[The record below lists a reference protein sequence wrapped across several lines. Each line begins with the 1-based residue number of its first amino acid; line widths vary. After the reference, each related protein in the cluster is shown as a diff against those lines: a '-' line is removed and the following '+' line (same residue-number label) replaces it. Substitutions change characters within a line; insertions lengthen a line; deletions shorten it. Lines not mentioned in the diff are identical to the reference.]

1 MRSVDRKL
9 TFWMAGYYDDFMS
22 ARTLPDDFNT
32 PSTTWSS
39 SKNHHGNPLNGWA
52 VLNTRY
58 TYAWCE
64 RGRGAGGRFNNAAIA
79 TADQYNHNAGIHE
92 WLTYDQN
99 RRNAGKYEGMAQLQ
113 YPDSLTNANRQ
124 KFDGGTGIL
133 GEAYKTADA
142 KEAYLLFS
150 YAHNTGSRYYA
161 AVGTNDS
168 SYGRATSKTPD
179 YDGSS
184 TNTLD
189 ALAGIPTGVTT
200 PTTVVRTHLAG
211 VYSGEVLYNNAYT
224 ASNPKAMLY
233 PIQSPAGKPFLVSE
247 VYTLTTSDYTPIL
260 SFDGTLNSK
269 GDGDIFTIRMHACA
283 VATSTANFKL
293 SIGCEGTAFTS
304 VDAVSSGSSSGDT
317 GYSNAAITLDITPS
331 AYQETTSWATPP
343 TLTSLWDDYDFV
355 IDYTNNRY
363 TLYKNGTA
371 VVTNQA
377 MSNKADGSNFTPADM
392 YGWMITARRCS
403 KKAAVLIDR
412 VGLVRPLNDYPS
424 GIEMPPAVS
433 MGYTSAVNSVS
444 QLNLTLIDDD
454 SQLNLLE
461 FFNASSYA
469 DWSLLMFR
477 DAVDRPIWRGSVKS
491 LNYNMSAV
499 ERTPTIKLTASDYF
513 EPLDQQIP
521 TWELGDGGDA
531 DSTSV
536 VQYNR
541 SEAQNNLNTYYFGA
555 SRLISANASL
565 GFNEVDDGSGVFLA
579 HKDSRMRNRS
589 AHPIQMYNNQ
599 DTDVGPNSP
608 YVDWDA
614 ACIANRATASA
625 QYRGLHSR
633 WMQDFKNSVWFR
645 HMFGKI
651 QETPVA
657 TTTLASDF
665 TVGSTT
671 MTISDYVSSI
681 SSGGSI
687 EIIDTDGNVDA
698 AVVTSATHT
707 STANIVAIDWVA
719 VGSVIGRNPK
729 PYKWFP
735 IIYVPQTVGSANVMD
750 KIISIEGSS
759 NANLNG
765 TWKSIV
771 INVGPTPLSN
781 TSRNGTSCY
790 ALALVPTDRR
800 NLNNSFITSKWY
812 FKNPPDTTPT
822 SDFLGQSYST
832 NPTGVPVNAT
842 KGVSHMRLDAIA
854 MGEVWSTEVTAG
866 TIKYGTMT
874 ATLPATNFF
883 QRNHSAGATVNV
895 RSHSDDYKHVWVMWA
910 DMRND
915 GSANADQGFR
925 KKDFGLMAPYAQ
937 NYSVSM
943 VLADSTVSNDSER
956 QEFVDLSIGTDV
968 DLWQMDATKD
978 PITGNTWS
986 SVNSDSYTPASFSGS
1001 VNDRY
1006 HNWENKAGS
1015 FVFVDASKFF
1025 NLNTESNGG
1034 KTGQTSGGRKEVGD
1048 YLVET
1053 EGFPVLIDNYWERAP
1068 TGPYNLEEGDYATWN
1083 TNYKFFNSR
1092 ATVLTTGIEVGDEII
1107 QLNDDIIKIPALP
1120 SPQISQVAGKILS
1133 HSKDKIWHFNVLT
1146 HPDPVA
1152 SVLANAAGVGKVEL
1166 TAGPSSTYLTKFR
1179 KGHRIKISNSTTTPT
1194 IDGEYTVTNYFS
1206 TTSGSAYVIEI
1217 DIADVTASIS
1227 GGTCT
1232 VVGAD
1237 YTYEIKT
1244 LADLGPPKVGTTT
1257 AGEWNGAGYGS
1268 GSNNAEH
1275 LIQNYT
1281 PIATQTGSQVDIP
1294 IGEIESGTTYDDATV
1309 YVGLANVF
1317 PMRLM
1322 MQVDGFIENR
1332 GSLTFN
1338 DSDKFRV
1345 AWLDSL
1351 TYNWLAQS
1359 ALYGI
1364 PSLASIPN
1372 TGRMTTTQKSA
1383 INDAEGSFIASTT
1396 TTGGIRAGKVSI
1408 IVNSSGPDP
1417 NLQDGDVIEIYG
1429 NSELSKEADD
1439 YRSRYVVSDVGTNGS
1454 YNFDITLAGIT
1465 TTTNNEG
1472 YWRKVGTFDD
1482 FGQVNDCRNSTIANI
1497 FSTTQAGAGI
1507 GANDGVRSVMSWLMG
1522 RDSQPSYRPTYN
1534 SGFEF
1539 NDGNLRVSSLSTES
1553 TNQISNVRVF
1563 YNGSTSFVD
1572 YPQAT
1577 LNTRP
1582 RWEIV
1587 RVDSVT
1593 SRNEAL
1599 IIAKQEYEKNKAAPF
1614 SVSAQI
1620 IRFSDAHTMDGLND
1634 VMLYNARYG
1643 YVADQSRT
1651 IPRTST
1657 LAGTYTEDKAWA
1669 WASLW
1674 GGNLF
1679 SGIQNALDGRDGP
1692 ATQNT
1697 DTQSTLNYD
1706 DNYYWYGA
1714 NSVSYAVQ
1722 VVDIPQGM
1730 PKSTQKTAA
1739 SGFTNA
1745 DGNLRIAI
1753 DIDDRYGSFLNPENA
1768 VFRIY
1773 LLDYDW
1779 RSLPAGSGIGG
1790 PNLIEATSVSVS
1802 QNGLYQLSVPD
1813 SYWNGNESNVIISVN
1828 HDYLVSLLR
1837 QRCGSSNTHLNAHDW
1852 SGVAYGL
1859 HNTDSIFPL
1868 GVHKFGQ
1875 ADYWN
1880 HNSEWYAPRLHIVDD
1895 VNFAPATTVTYSDAR
1910 MGLTNEKLSIKSLN
1924 WSISSRDTETL
1935 NITLER
1941 DVSRAAKNFASY
1953 ILPKVAR
1960 GGTQSSGQGN
1970 QGGGGSTPPQTA
1982 PSDGATTGGRGGDNA
1997 GNPQGGGWQDWGG
2010 WGDTGVAQ
2018 TSSSQLNP
2026 ITTPNR
2032 IGGPDGI
2039 STAVNGVHRL
2049 SSSAMGNTTLNRVKG
2064 TMNFNNDSVTGGSFG
2079 VLGQTKPSVA
2089 PRDNSGVAGI
2099 DSFMTPTSGDA
2110 IMGDEGMVF
2119 AGGGDWVPPPTIFTV
2134 TAKIPPNSQS
2144 SEIRVMGRAS
2154 MGAASGSAVLLVTV
2168 ECVETGFKET
2178 REVTVGNVSRA
2189 NVVLFSGLISGAEVS
2204 NNTIVVSIERN
2215 AGQGSDS
2222 ATYSSLTLHSVEL
2235 STDNRSVAG
2244 SSESNSYTYS
2254 E

>member
-9 TFWMAGYYDDFMS
+9 TFWMAGYYDDFFS
-22 ARTLPDDFNT
+22 ARTLPDDFNN
-32 PSTTWSS
+32 PNTTWTS
-39 SKNHHGNPLNGWA
+39 SKTHHGNPINGWA
-52 VLNTRY
+52 TLNPRY

-64 RGRGAGGRFNNAAIA
+64 RGDGASGRFNNAAIT
-79 TADQYNHNAGIHE
+79 TADQHTHNAGIHE

-124 KFDGGTGIL
+124 RFDGGTGIL

-142 KEAYLLFS
+142 KDAFLLFS

-179 YDGSS
+179 YDGGS
-184 TNTLD
+184 TSTLD
-189 ALAGIPTGVTT
+189 ALAGIPTGITT

-247 VYTLTTSDYTPIL
+247 VYMTSASYAPVL

-283 VATSTANFKL
+283 VDTSTARFKL
-293 SIGCEGTAFTS
+293 SIGCEGSAFTS
-304 VDAVSSGSSSGDT
+304 SSSGDT
-317 GYSNAAITLDITPS
+317 GYSRAAIELEITPS
-331 AYQETTSWATPP
+331 AYQETTSWSTPP

-363 TLYKNGTA
+363 TLYKNGAA

-377 MSNKADGSNFTPADM
+377 MTTKADGTNFTATDM
-392 YGWMITARRCS
+392 YGWMIQGKSCS

-412 VGLVRPLNDYPS
+412 VGLIRPLNDYPS

-433 MGYTSAVNSVS
+433 MAYTSAVNSVS
-444 QLNLTLIDDD
+444 TLNLTLIDDD
-454 SQLNLLE
+454 SQLKLLE
-461 FFNASSYA
+461 FFNATSYA

-477 DAVDRPIWRGSVKS
+477 DAVDRPIWRGTVKS

-499 ERTPTIKLTASDYF
+499 ERTPTIKLTASDNF

-521 TWELGDGGDA
+521 TWELGDSGDA

-536 VQYNR
+536 VAYNR

-555 SRLISANASL
+555 SRLISANATL
-565 GFNEVDDGSGVFLA
+565 GFNEIDDGSGVFLA

-589 AHPIQMYNNQ
+589 AHPIQIYNDD
-599 DTDVGPNSP
+599 DTIGPNATH
-608 YVDWDA
+608 VDWDSA
-614 ACIANRATASA
+614 IINGHATASA
-625 QYRGLHSR
+625 QYRVLQSR
-633 WMQDFKNSVWFR
+633 WLKDFRDSLWFR

-651 QETPVA
+651 QKTPLA

-665 TVGSTT
+665 TVGSTA
-671 MTISDYVSSI
+671 MSISDFI
-681 SSGGSI
+681 LGGGGSI
-687 EIIDTDGNVDA
+687 EIIDADGTVDGG
-698 AVVTSATHT
+698 VVTSASPASSAT
-707 STANIVAIDWVA
+707 IKAIDWIA
-719 VGSVIGRNPK
+719 VGNVQPTQPNTALWGVTRGVAR
-729 PYKWFP
+729 PYIWVP
-735 IIYVPQTVGSANVMD
+735 IIYVPTTASASDINRN
-750 KIISIEGSS
+750 IIVIEGSS
-759 NANLNG
+759 NTNLNG
-765 TWKSIV
+765 AWYAVLS
-771 INVGPTPLSN
+771 PLTGSS
-781 TSRNGTSCY
+781 TVSVTRNGTSCWPVILY
-790 ALALVPTDRR
+790 PAGDWRTWG
-800 NLNNSFITSKWY
+800 NTNITSEWH
-812 FKNPPDTTPT
+812 FSSPAITTQT
-822 SDFLGQSYST
+822 KKGFGVFYTT
-832 NPTGVPVNAT
+832 NPTSVTTNANIGVT
-842 KGVSHMRLDAIA
+842 GFRLDQVAK
-854 MGEVWSTEVTAG
+854 GEVWSTETTAG

-874 ATLPATNFF
+874 AVVPATNFF

-895 RSHSDDYKHVWVMWA
+895 RGHSDDYKHVWVMWA

-915 GSANADQGFR
+915 GSADADQGFR
-925 KKDFGLMAPYAQ
+925 RKNFGLMAPYAQ

-943 VLADSTVSNDSER
+943 VLANSAVSNDSER
-956 QEFVDLSIGTDV
+956 QEFVDLAIGADV
-968 DLWQMDATKD
+968 DLWEMDATQD

-986 SVNSDSYTPASFSGS
+986 SVGSDSYSPASFSGS
-1001 VNDRY
+1001 VDDRY
-1006 HNWENKAGS
+1006 HNWQDKAGA
-1015 FVFVDASKFF
+1015 FVFVDTSKFF
-1025 NLNTESNGG
+1025 NLNTESNAG

-1053 EGFPVLIDNYWERAP
+1053 EGFPVLIDNYWVRAA
-1068 TGPYNLEEGDYATWN
+1068 TGPSNLEESASTAWN
-1083 TNYKFFNSR
+1083 DNYKYLNSE
-1092 ATVLTTGIEVGDEII
+1092 ATVLTTDIEVGDELI
-1107 QLNDDIIKIPALP
+1107 QLNDDIIKIDNA
-1120 SPQISQVAGKILS
+1120 IIGDVGAIVS
-1133 HSKDKIWHFNVLT
+1133 HEKDKIWHFCAIGKPAAVSGVN
-1146 HPDPVA
+1146 VA
-1152 SVLANAAGVGKVEL
+1152 SAGAGLVEL
-1166 TAGPSSTYLTKFR
+1166 TAGTSSSYLTKFR
-1179 KGHRIKISNSTTTPT
+1179 KGQRIVVSGSNTTPN
-1194 IDGEYTVTNYFS
+1194 IDGEYIIQSQATNPTPASY
-1206 TTSGSAYVIEI
+1206 AIEI
-1217 DIADVTASIS
+1217 QLSDTTATVSA
-1227 GGTCT
+1227 GTCT

-1237 YTYEIKT
+1237 HTYQISR
-1244 LADLGPPKVGTTT
+1244 LLDLGMPKLGTTT

-1268 GSNNAEH
+1268 GNNNAEY
-1275 LIQNYT
+1275 LLRVYGPNFSL
-1281 PIATQTGSQVDIP
+1281 TGSQVDIP
-1294 IGEIESGTTYDDATV
+1294 IGEVESGTSYSDAV
-1309 YVGLANVF
+1309 VNFGLANVF

-1345 AWLDSL
+1345 TWLDSL

-1372 TGRMTTTQKSA
+1372 TGRMTTTQESA
-1383 INDAEGSFIASTT
+1383 INDANGSFIASTT
-1396 TTGGIRAGKVSI
+1396 GTGAIRAGKVSV
-1408 IVNSSGPDP
+1408 IVNSAGPDP

-1429 NSELSKEADD
+1429 NSQLSKVGDG

-1465 TTTNNEG
+1465 ATTNHEG

-1497 FSTTQAGAGI
+1497 FATTQAGAGI
-1507 GANDGVRSVMSWLMG
+1507 GTNDGVRSVMSWLMG

-1534 SGFEF
+1534 SGFQF
-1539 NDGNLRVSSLSTES
+1539 NANNLRVSALSTES

-1593 SRNEAL
+1593 SKNEAL
-1599 IIAKQEYEKNKAAPF
+1599 VIAKQEYEKNKAAPF
-1614 SVSAQI
+1614 SVSAEI
-1620 IRFSDAHTMDGLND
+1620 LRFSDSHTMNGLND

-1657 LAGTYTEDKAWA
+1657 LAGAYTEDKAWA

-1692 ATQNT
+1692 ATLNT
-1697 DTQSTLNYD
+1697 DTQSTLDYNN
-1706 DNYYWYGA
+1706 NYYWYGA

-1722 VVDIPQGM
+1722 VVHIPQGM
-1730 PKSTQKTAA
+1730 PKSTEKTAA
-1739 SGFTNA
+1739 GGYTNA

-1753 DIDDRYGSFLNPENA
+1753 DIDDRYGAFLNPENA

-1790 PNLIEATSVSVS
+1790 PNLIDSTNVSVS
-1802 QNGLYQLSVPD
+1802 QNGLYNLTVPT
-1813 SYWNGNESNVIISVN
+1813 SYWSSGAGSIVISVN

-1852 SGVAYGL
+1852 AGVTYSEG

-1895 VNFAPATTVTYSDAR
+1895 VNFVAATTVDYTDAQ
-1910 MGLTNEKLSIKSLN
+1910 MGLSGEKLSIKSLS
-1924 WSISSRDTETL
+1924 WSISSRDTEKL
-1935 NITLER
+1935 NMTLER

-1953 ILPKVAR
+1953 ILPKVSR
-1960 GGTQSSGQGN
+1960 GGTQSSSQGN
-1970 QGGGGSTPPQTA
+1970 QGGGGGGKSSSP
-1982 PSDGATTGGRGGDNA
+1982 PSDGKTTGGRGGDNA
-1997 GNPQGGGWQDWGG
+1997 GNPKGGAWKGSGA
-2010 WGDTGVAQ
+2010 WGDGNSGA
-2018 TSSSQLNP
+2018 TSSSELNP
-2026 ITTPNR
+2026 ITNPNR
-2032 IGGPDGI
+2032 TGSPDG
-2039 STAVNGVHRL
+2039 VNTSEKGVHKL
-2049 SSSAMGNTTLNRVKG
+2049 SSSAMGNTTLNRIKG
-2064 TMNFNNDSVTGGSFG
+2064 TMNFNNDSVTGGSFS
-2079 VLGQTKPSVA
+2079 VLGQTKPSAA
-2089 PRDNSGVAGI
+2089 PRDNSGITGL
-2099 DSFMTPTSGDA
+2099 DSAITPISGDA
-2110 IMGDEGMVF
+2110 IMGDDGMMF
-2119 AGGGDWVPPPTIFTV
+2119 AGAGDWVSPPTIF
-2134 TAKIPPNSQS
+2134 KISSRVPANSQS
-2144 SEIRVMGRAS
+2144 DEVRVIAKAT
-2154 MGAASGSAVLLVTV
+2154 MGAASGNAVLLVGI
-2168 ECVETGFKET
+2168 ECAETGVKKTNEIT
-2178 REVTVGNVSRA
+2178 ISNIERGS
-2189 NVVLFSGLISGAEVS
+2189 VVLFSGILEGASVS
-2204 NNTIVVSIERN
+2204 NNTIIVTIERN
-2215 AGQGSDS
+2215 AGQGSDTAS
-2222 ATYSSLTLHSVEL
+2222 YASVILHSVEL

-2244 SSESNSYTYS
+2244 SSGSKSYTYS

>member
-32 PSTTWSS
+32 PNTAWSS
-39 SKNHHGNPLNGWA
+39 SKTHHGNPLNGWA
-52 VLNTRY
+52 VLNPRY

-64 RGRGAGGRFNNAAIA
+64 RGDGASGRFNNAAIA

-133 GEAYKTADA
+133 GQAYKAADA
-142 KEAYLLFS
+142 KDAFLLFS

-179 YDGSS
+179 YDGGA
-184 TNTLD
+184 TDTLD
-189 ALAGIPTGVTT
+189 ATAGIPTGVTA
-200 PTTVVRTHLAG
+200 PSTVVRTHLAG
-211 VYSGEVLYNNAYT
+211 VYSGEVLYNNKYT
-224 ASNPKAMLY
+224 GSAPKAMLY

-247 VYTLTTSDYTPIL
+247 VYTVTTSDYTPIL

-304 VDAVSSGSSSGDT
+304 VDAVSSPSPSGDT

-331 AYQETTSWATPP
+331 AYQETTSWGTPP
-343 TLTSLWDDYDFV
+343 TLDSLWDDYDFV

-371 VVTNQA
+371 VVTNQTMA
-377 MSNKADGSNFTPADM
+377 TKADGSNFAPSDM

-477 DAVDRPIWRGSVKS
+477 DTVDRPIWRGSVKS

-499 ERTPTIKLTASDYF
+499 ERTPTIKLTASDNF

-536 VQYNR
+536 VEFNR

-565 GFNEVDDGSGVFLA
+565 GFNEVDDGSGVFLG

-599 DTDVGPNSP
+599 DADVGPNTP
-608 YVDWDA
+608 YADWDA
-614 ACIANRATASA
+614 AIVAGDATASA
-625 QYRGLHSR
+625 QYRALHSR
-633 WMQDFKNSVWFR
+633 WMQDFKNSLWFR
-645 HMFGKI
+645 HMFGRI
-651 QETPVA
+651 EETPVA

-665 TVGSTT
+665 TAGSTS
-671 MTISDYVSSI
+671 MSLSDYVSSI
-681 SSGGSI
+681 VSGGSI
-687 EIIDTDGNVDA
+687 EIIDTDGTVDGG
-698 AVVTSATHT
+698 VVTSA
-707 STANIVAIDWVA
+707 SPASSSSIVAIDWIA
-719 VGSVIGRNPK
+719 IGTAIGRRRI
-729 PYKWFP
+729 PYEWFALV
-735 IIYVPQTVGSANVMD
+735 YVPITVGSANVSS

-765 TWKSIV
+765 TWVSVKIDTGGGIRVTRNGVSCYVLALLPTDFRTSLSRAFTTSEWYFMTPPAIT
-771 INVGPTPLSN
+771 PTPKLMGKGY
-781 TSRNGTSCY
+781 T
-790 ALALVPTDRR
+790 
-800 NLNNSFITSKWY
+800 
-812 FKNPPDTTPT
+812 
-822 SDFLGQSYST
+822 T
-832 NPTGVPVNAT
+832 NPTGVLTNART
-842 KGVSHMRLDAIA
+842 GNGNVRLDKRA
-854 MGEVWSTEVTAG
+854 MGEVWSTESTAG
-866 TIKYGTMT
+866 TIKYGNMT
-874 ATLPATNFF
+874 AVVPATNFF

-895 RSHSDDYKHVWVMWA
+895 RKHSDDYNHVWVMWA

-925 KKDFGLMAPYAQ
+925 RKDFGLMAPYSQ
-937 NYSVSM
+937 NYSVAM
-943 VLADSTVSNDSER
+943 VLADSTVSNDTER

-986 SVNSDSYTPASFSGS
+986 SVNSDSYTPASFTGS

-1006 HNWENKAGS
+1006 HNWESKAGS

-1034 KTGQTSGGRKEVGD
+1034 KTGQTSGGRKEIGD

-1053 EGFPVLIDNYWERAP
+1053 EGFPVIIDNYWERAP
-1068 TGPYNLEEGDYATWN
+1068 TGPYNLEEADYATWN
-1083 TNYKFFNSR
+1083 SNYKYFNNR
-1092 ATVLTTGIEVGDEII
+1092 ATVLTTSIEVGDEII
-1107 QLNDDIIKIPALP
+1107 QVNDDIIKIPALP
-1120 SPQISQVAGKILS
+1120 SPQVPQVACKIES
-1133 HSKDKIWHFNVLT
+1133 PAKDKIWHLNVLA

-1152 SVLANAAGVGKVEL
+1152 SVNANSAGAGKVEL
-1166 TAGPSSTYLTKFR
+1166 SAGTSSTYLTKFR
-1179 KGHRIKISNSTTTPT
+1179 RGHRIKISNSTTTPS
-1194 IDGEYTVTNYFS
+1194 IDGEYTVTNYFI
-1206 TTSGSAYVIEI
+1206 TTSGTGYVIEI
-1217 DIADVTASIS
+1217 DLVDETVTIG

-1244 LADLGPPKVGTTT
+1244 LADLGPPVIGTTQ

-1268 GSNNAEH
+1268 SSNNAEH
-1275 LIQNYT
+1275 LIQSYT
-1281 PIATQTGSQVDIP
+1281 PISSVVGSQVDIP
-1294 IGEIESGTTYDDATV
+1294 LGEYEDATV
-1309 YVGLANVF
+1309 YSGLANVM

-1322 MQVDGFIENR
+1322 MQVDGFIENK

-1372 TGRMTTTQKSA
+1372 TGRMTTTQEGGWAGS
-1383 INDAEGSFIASTT
+1383 EGSLITANTA
-1396 TTGGIRAGKVSI
+1396 TGALRAGKVSLT
-1408 IVNSSGPDP
+1408 VNSAGPTP
-1417 NLQDGDVIEIYG
+1417 NLQDGDIIEIYG
-1429 NSELSKEADD
+1429 SALLSLAADD
-1439 YRSRYVVSDVGTNGS
+1439 YRTRYVVSDVGTTGA
-1454 YNFDITLAGIT
+1454 YKFDITFAGASGG
-1465 TTTNNEG
+1465 NYGG

-1539 NDGNLRVSSLSTES
+1539 NDGNLRVSALSTES
-1553 TNQISNVRVF
+1553 SNQISNVRVF

-1620 IRFSDAHTMDGLND
+1620 LRFSDAHTMDGLND

-1657 LAGTYTEDKAWA
+1657 LAGVYTEDKAWA

-1697 DTQSTLNYD
+1697 DTQSTLDYD

-1739 SGFTNA
+1739 SGYTNA

-1753 DIDDRYGSFLNPENA
+1753 DIDDRYIGTGSLAFLNVENA
-1768 VFRIY
+1768 SFRIY

-1779 RSLPAGSGIGG
+1779 RSLPVGSGVGG
-1790 PNLIEATSVSVS
+1790 PNLIESTSVSVS
-1802 QNGLYQLSVPD
+1802 QNGLYQLPIPD
-1813 SYWNGNESNVIISVN
+1813 SYWNGNQSNVMISVN

-1837 QRCGSSNTHLNAHDW
+1837 QRCGSSNTDRNAHDW
-1852 SGVAYGL
+1852 TGVTYSS

-1895 VNFAPATTVTYSDAR
+1895 VNFAPATTVTYSDTR

-1960 GGTQSSGQGN
+1960 GGTQSPGQGN
-1970 QGGGGSTPPQTA
+1970 QGGGGATPSTPP
-1982 PSDGATTGGRGGDNA
+1982 SGGNTTGGRGGDNA

-2010 WGDTGVAQ
+2010 WGDTGPAQ
-2018 TSSSQLNP
+2018 TTSSQLNP

-2039 STAVNGVHRL
+2039 STAVNGVHKL
-2049 SSSAMGNTTLNRVKG
+2049 SSSAMGNATLNRIKG
-2064 TMNFNNDSVTGGSFG
+2064 TMDFNNDSVTGGSFG
-2079 VLGQTKPSVA
+2079 VLGQTKPSAA
-2089 PRDNSGVAGI
+2089 PRDSSGVAGI
-2099 DSFMTPTSGDA
+2099 DSFITPTSGDA
-2110 IMGDEGMVF
+2110 VMSEDGMVF
-2119 AGGGDWVPPPTIFTV
+2119 AGGGDWVSPPTVFTA
-2134 TAKIPPNSQS
+2134 TARIPPNSQS
-2144 SEIRVMGRAS
+2144 DELRVMGRAS

-2168 ECVETGFKET
+2168 ECVETGIKQT
-2178 REVTVGNVSRA
+2178 NQVSIGNVERG
-2189 NVVLFSGLISGAEVS
+2189 NVVLFSGTVQGASVS
-2204 NNTIVVSIERN
+2204 NNTIVVTIERN
-2215 AGQGSDS
+2215 AGQGDDNASYAS
-2222 ATYSSLTLHSVEL
+2222 VTLHNIQIG
-2235 STDNRSVAG
+2235 TDNRSVAG
-2244 SSESNSYTYS
+2244 SSQSKSFSYS

>member
-64 RGRGAGGRFNNAAIA
+64 RGDGASGRFNNAAIA

-124 KFDGGTGIL
+124 KFDGGTGLL

-179 YDGSS
+179 YDGGS

-189 ALAGIPTGVTT
+189 ALAGIPTGVAT

-224 ASNPKAMLY
+224 DSNPKAMLY

-247 VYTLTTSDYTPIL
+247 VYTVTTSDYTPIL

-331 AYQETTSWATPP
+331 AYQETTSWTTPP

-377 MSNKADGSNFTPADM
+377 MSNKADGSNFTPSDM

-499 ERTPTIKLTASDYF
+499 ERTPTIKLTASDNF

-536 VQYNR
+536 VEYNR

-589 AHPIQMYNNQ
+589 AHPIQMYNDQ

-608 YVDWDA
+608 YADWDA
-614 ACIANRATASA
+614 AIVAGDATASA

-633 WMQDFKNSVWFR
+633 WMQDFKNSLWFR

-651 QETPVA
+651 QEVPTA
-657 TTTLASDF
+657 TMTLVSDF
-665 TVGSTT
+665 TAGSTT
-671 MTISDYVSSI
+671 MTLSDTILSVL
-681 SSGGSI
+681 SGGSI
-687 EIIDTDGNVDA
+687 EIINTDGTVDSGII
-698 AVVTSATHT
+698 TSAVAA
-707 STANIVAIDWVA
+707 SSASIVAIDWVA
-719 VGSVIGRNPK
+719 IGSTVGTVR
-729 PYKWFP
+729 PYQWFP
-735 IIYVPQTVGSANVMD
+735 IIYVPSSIASSNLFD
-750 KIISIEGSS
+750 KVISIEGSS

-765 TWKSIV
+765 TWKSII
-771 INVGPTPLSN
+771 INAGTGTTVT
-781 TSRNGTSCY
+781 RNGTTCY
-790 ALALVPTDRR
+790 PLGLMPTDRTQ
-800 NLNNSFITSKWY
+800 LNNTSVRGPFY
-812 FKNPPDTTPT
+812 FMSPPEKSTTST
-822 SDFLGQSYST
+822 NFLGQSYST
-832 NPTGVPVNAT
+832 NPTGRLTNPNI
-842 KGVSHMRLDAIA
+842 GVSRRRLDERSL
-854 MGEVWSTEVTAG
+854 GEVWSTENTAG
-866 TIKYGTMT
+866 TIKYGAMT

-883 QRNHSAGATVNV
+883 QRNHSAGAIVNV

-956 QEFVDLSIGTDV
+956 QEFVDLSIGSDV

-986 SVNSDSYTPASFSGS
+986 SANSDSYTPASFSGS

-1068 TGPYNLEEGDYATWN
+1068 TGPYNLDEADYATWN

-1107 QLNDDIIKIPALP
+1107 QLNDDIIKIPAFP
-1120 SPQISQVAGKILS
+1120 AQQIPEVAGKILS
-1133 HSKDKIWHFNVLT
+1133 HSKDKIWHFNLLT

-1152 SVLANAAGVGKVEL
+1152 SVLANADGAGKVKL
-1166 TAGPSSTYLTKFR
+1166 TAGTSSTYLTKFR
-1179 KGHRIKISNSTTTPT
+1179 KGHRIKISNSTTSPS
-1194 IDGEYTVTNYFS
+1194 IDGEYTVTDYFP

-1217 DIADVTASIS
+1217 QIADATATIT

-1237 YTYEIKT
+1237 YTYEIRT
-1244 LADLGPPKVGTTT
+1244 LADLGLPKVGTTT

-1268 GSNNAEH
+1268 GSNHAEY
-1275 LIQNYT
+1275 LIQNYS
-1281 PIATQTGSQVDIP
+1281 PISSQIGSQVDIP
-1294 IGEIESGTTYDDATV
+1294 IGETESGTTYDDATV

-1396 TTGGIRAGKVSI
+1396 TTGTLRAGKVSI

-1472 YWRKVGTFDD
+1472 YWRRVGTFDD

-1657 LAGTYTEDKAWA
+1657 LAGAYTEDKAWA

-1779 RSLPAGSGIGG
+1779 RSLPAGSGVGG

-1852 SGVAYGL
+1852 SGVSYGL

-1895 VNFAPATTVTYSDAR
+1895 VNFAPATTVTYTDAR

-2144 SEIRVMGRAS
+2144 REIRVMGRAS

-2168 ECVETGFKET
+2168 ECVETGVKET
-2178 REVTVGNVSRA
+2178 REVTVGNVDRA
-2189 NVVLFSGLISGAEVS
+2189 NVVLFSGIISGAEVS